1 MDPHKYLEVRTN
13 KGDSKCLE
21 LDDITYVT
29 SFANG
34 ITIHTVD
41 GDYTDSA
48 SMDDFMDS
56 VAEFKIFC
64 RAHNKYIVNMNYID
78 SYSKTTYSLQI
89 KNSVC
94 ISFSKQ
100 GLKNYLELK
109 NPIRLKRRK
118 KGRK

>member
-1 MDPHKYLEVRTN
+1 MDSHNCLDVRTN

-34 ITIHTVD
+34 ITIHTAD

-78 SYSKTTYSLQI
+78 SYSKTTYALQL

-109 NPIRLKRRK
+109 NPIRLKRMKKPRK
-118 KGRK
+118 